1 MLNFFL
7 NFKLNMLIS
16 VMLIKKKHVCS
27 VQRVLRIFKDI
38 SGSRYFENK
47 RVAYPDEI

>member
-16 VMLIKKKHVCS
+16 VMLIKKQTCIADEP
-27 VQRVLRIFKDI
+27 VLTFWGPKGVKI
-38 SGSRYFENK
+38 SQNGQN
-47 RVAYPDEI
+47 